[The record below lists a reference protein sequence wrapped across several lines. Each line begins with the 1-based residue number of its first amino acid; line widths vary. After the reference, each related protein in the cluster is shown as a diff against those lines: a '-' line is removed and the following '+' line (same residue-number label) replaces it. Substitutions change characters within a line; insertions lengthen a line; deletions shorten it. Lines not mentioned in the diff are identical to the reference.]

1 MRFSVA
7 SLLPLSFALLSACAS
22 QPEVSADTAESFL
35 KDFKTDAALA
45 QSKEQAERISA
56 LERDLSEMRET
67 LDETKAELIR
77 VRDGQSAVND
87 AVLESFKSLQKQ
99 DRGEK

>member
-1 MRFSVA
+1 
-7 SLLPLSFALLSACAS
+7 
-22 QPEVSADTAESFL
+22 
-35 KDFKTDAALA
+35 
-45 QSKEQAERISA
+45 
-56 LERDLSEMRET
+56 MRET

-99 DRGEK
+99 DREKK